1 MKISIIFQVISFP
14 NLKYFSHSIS
24 HLAIYMTIA
33 FAKHI
38 LSHEYVYLDEFNEMR
53 VESVL
58 PIYENYFVVHL
69 RACKLYCLTS
79 LERLACVRIRLR
91 SRFMHKI

>member
-1 MKISIIFQVISFP
+1 MKIPIVFQVISFP
-14 NLKYFSHSIS
+14 NLKYFSHSVS

-38 LSHEYVYLDEFNEMR
+38 LSHEYVYLDESIEMR
-53 VESVL
+53 AESVL

-69 RACKLYCLTS
+69 RACKP
-79 LERLACVRIRLR
+79 
-91 SRFMHKI
+91 